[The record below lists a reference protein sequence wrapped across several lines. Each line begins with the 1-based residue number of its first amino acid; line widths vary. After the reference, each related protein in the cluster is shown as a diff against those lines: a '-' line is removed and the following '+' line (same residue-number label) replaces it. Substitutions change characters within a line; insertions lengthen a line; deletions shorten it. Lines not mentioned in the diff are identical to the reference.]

1 MLDYTKYLKKTY
13 RFILNY
19 EVINDEII
27 IHYAKEE
34 TLVIPYTKEAEIT
47 ILMLMKEQIIS
58 AKDIFSKLSEKHLE
72 FDNFFPNIFFA
83 TSLAYSLLE
92 KQYIVL
98 LFAASFLGISLL
110 RKKNNELLGKILE
123 DFEKNKF
130 FIENEEKCLNLGI
143 TINDLEHYTK
153 NELETLALIKEY
165 KWK

>member
-98 LFAASFLGISLL
+98 L
-110 RKKNNELLGKILE
+110 
-123 DFEKNKF
+123 
-130 FIENEEKCLNLGI
+130 
-143 TINDLEHYTK
+143 
-153 NELETLALIKEY
+153 
-165 KWK
+165 